1 MVWTGNGEQSCW
13 TFNRGYSSYTNTA
26 RAFSQE
32 WTMRNMS
39 VDPDLDE
46 VLSRRGRDALV
57 NGADPLG
64 NGYIE
69 ADKGE
74 TRVLDIQRFCSYHA
88 LHGVR

>member
-1 MVWTGNGEQSCW
+1 
-13 TFNRGYSSYTNTA
+13 
-26 RAFSQE
+26 
-32 WTMRNMS
+32 MRNMS

-69 ADKGE
+69 ADNGE
-74 TRVLDIQRFCSYHA
+74 SRVLDIQRFA
-88 LHGVR
+88 LTTHCPAFVRNPP